1 MDTFTIVVIG
11 TGVLFFL
18 LTCWAII
25 DIAYRDFGTMK
36 KKAIWGF
43 IALIP
48 FIGPI
53 IYFSMGI
60 KRGDKPGYTVSK
72 ESK

>member
-1 MDTFTIVVIG
+1 MDTFTIIVIG

-25 DIAYRDFGTMK
+25 DIAFRDFGTMK
-36 KKAIWGF
+36 RKALWGF
-43 IALIP
+43 ITLTP

-53 IYFSMGI
+53 LYFSMGI
-60 KRGDKPGYTVSK
+60 KRGKKPGQTVL
-72 ESK
+72 E